1 MQLIQIGVQN
11 QKTVRDLVLEMAE
24 RQSAEID
31 QLKLSVAERSARKLD
46 RRGRKRCDAP
56 SRSR

>member
-31 QLKLSVAERSARKLD
+31 QLKLSVGERSARKLD

-56 SRSR
+56 SRGR

>member
-31 QLKLSVAERSARKLD
+31 QVKLSVAERSARKRD
-46 RRGRKRCDAP
+46 RCGRKRCDAP
-56 SRSR
+56 SRGR